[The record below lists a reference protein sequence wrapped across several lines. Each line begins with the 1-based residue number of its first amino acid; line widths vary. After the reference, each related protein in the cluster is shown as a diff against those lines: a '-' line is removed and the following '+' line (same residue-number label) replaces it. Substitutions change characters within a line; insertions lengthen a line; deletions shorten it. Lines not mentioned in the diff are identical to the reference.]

1 MPYAADISRA
11 NPACFL
17 FLIIECM
24 GMGHDMPGHPGR
36 TKGEIASDAVN
47 RIVDTLVQRC
57 SSGMEVRDY
66 FDIGIL
72 GFTTKGKLRMGG
84 EPQINNYLAD
94 TTPEQP
100 FLPISQVAEAAHIV
114 ERQVRENYGGEV
126 VEVNRRVPVWLQV
139 RARNWDPMRGMLEFV
154 RRPLAEWIGLHSNS
168 YPPTVVIICDGWA
181 TDGDPQK
188 AADNVKRLRTSDG
201 NALLFIVHLSSAQ
214 TSPTMFPAQE
224 RGLPSLGEATDD
236 SKLMFRMASAL
247 PESIRRQAA
256 DMNLPVEERSRGL
269 ILNADAVALAQFLDI
284 GTRGPSNLR

>member
-72 GFTTKGKLRMGG
+72 GFTSAHGSGHRLKITSAFRGTSQER
-84 EPQINNYLAD
+84 
-94 TTPEQP
+94 P

-126 VEVNRRVPVWLQV
+126 VEVNRRIPVWLQV
-139 RARNWDPMRGMLEFV
+139 QAKDWDPMRGMLEFV
-154 RRPLAEWIGLHSNS
+154 QRPLAEWIELHPNS

-188 AADNVKRLRTSDG
+188 AADSVKSLRTNDG

-214 TSPTMFPAQE
+214 TRPTMFPAQE

-247 PESIRRQAA
+247 PEGIRRQAA
-256 DMNLPVEERSRGL
+256 DMNIPVEERSRGL